1 MNMSIPS
8 HTGFFA
14 FIREKYG
21 REMLA
26 LVCAFVATAKRLATQ
41 RQHLAFNSRCKRYQL
56 IPRCLQVKPLVQSHE
71 GKWIAECASCQFLCV
86 QIEHNHPV
94 ARRLELDLH
103 FRHQVLTEKL
113 RRDKLAVLVLL
124 SAEVQNNEQE
134 KCKPRHKCNLTP
146 F

>member
-1 MNMSIPS
+1 MNMFIPS
-8 HTGFFA
+8 HTVFFA

-26 LVCAFVATAKRLATQ
+26 LVWKVS
-41 RQHLAFNSRCKRYQL
+41 HLAFNSRCKRYQL

-71 GKWIAECASCQFLCV
+71 GKRIAECASCQFLCA
-86 QIEHNHPV
+86 QIKHNHPV
-94 ARRLELDLH
+94 ARRLELDLC
-103 FRHQVLTEKL
+103 FRRQVLTETL

-146 F
+146 S